1 LTGSVLR
8 TYDGAQIGI
17 PTSCPPSRSGATD
30 HEQKFN
36 APPVPAIRG
45 EATYTGEKIGWEQ
58 AAQSQELL
66 GPKEY
71 AWGPI
76 AMPAVAQPG
85 ITKFA

>member
-1 LTGSVLR
+1 M
-8 TYDGAQIGI
+8 
-17 PTSCPPSRSGATD
+17 SRNSTRRQFLQSA
-30 HEQKFN
+30 
-36 APPVPAIRG
+36 AM
-45 EATYTGEKIGWEQ
+45 ATYTGEKIGWEQ